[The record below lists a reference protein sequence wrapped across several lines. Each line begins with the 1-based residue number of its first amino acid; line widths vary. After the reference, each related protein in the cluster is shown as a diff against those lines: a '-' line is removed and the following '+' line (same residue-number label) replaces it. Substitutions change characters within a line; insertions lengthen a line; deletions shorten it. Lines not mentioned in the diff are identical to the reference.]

1 MEFTYAAKPR
11 GLSALVWRDYSGF
24 LESSELVS
32 AEAGTQTRK
41 CCEFTPSK
49 VGFALPSRSSK
60 PALSVSGHVRFQAQ
74 LCMNTPVDTVQV
86 KQVPHPP
93 LLHPSVWQVQHQPWA
108 ISACPLP
115 GALTSCSTAL
125 SWKFLCLWQLLTS
138 LISILP
144 YRCSSLQPP
153 AINIHYPLMLD
164 GAVQVL
170 RWPLLVWTSHPVRI
184 EDIGDN
190 VSHPISSR

>member
-1 MEFTYAAKPR
+1 VEFTYAAKPR

-41 CCEFTPSK
+41 FTPSK

-93 LLHPSVWQVQHQPWA
+93 LLHPSVWQVQHQP
-108 ISACPLP
+108 
-115 GALTSCSTAL
+115 
-125 SWKFLCLWQLLTS
+125 
-138 LISILP
+138 
-144 YRCSSLQPP
+144 
-153 AINIHYPLMLD
+153 
-164 GAVQVL
+164 
-170 RWPLLVWTSHPVRI
+170 
-184 EDIGDN
+184 
-190 VSHPISSR
+190 